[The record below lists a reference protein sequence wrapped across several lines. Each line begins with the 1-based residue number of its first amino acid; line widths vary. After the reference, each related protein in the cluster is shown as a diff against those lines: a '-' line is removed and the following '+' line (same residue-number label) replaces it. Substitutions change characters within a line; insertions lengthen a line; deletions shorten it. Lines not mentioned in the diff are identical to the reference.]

1 MLFFSHNLALKR
13 RINFSGYI
21 LNIPYKCG
29 DQTKSNGSARLTAN
43 IKPNQTRI
51 YRLQYSWYNF
61 LEIEKEKLR
70 NWFQTYNFSRK

>member
-1 MLFFSHNLALKR
+1 MLDVWFAPCYMFGCNLNTFLTTICMLFFGHNLALKR

-51 YRLQYSWYNF
+51 YRLQYS
-61 LEIEKEKLR
+61 
-70 NWFQTYNFSRK
+70 

>member
-1 MLFFSHNLALKR
+1 MLFFGHNLALKR

-51 YRLQYSWYNF
+51 YRLQYS
-61 LEIEKEKLR
+61 
-70 NWFQTYNFSRK
+70 